1 MAKKKLIEKKVVIL
15 QRYSPHRGFTYKEY
29 PADLF
34 EKNKDAIL
42 KDGYSVFA
50 EKKEAQTEEV
60 IKENLSILEPLN
72 NENNELTL

>member
-15 QRYSPHRGFTYKEY
+15 RRYSPQRGFTYKEY

-60 IKENLSILEPLN
+60 IKENVSILEPLN
-72 NENNELTL
+72 NENNESTL